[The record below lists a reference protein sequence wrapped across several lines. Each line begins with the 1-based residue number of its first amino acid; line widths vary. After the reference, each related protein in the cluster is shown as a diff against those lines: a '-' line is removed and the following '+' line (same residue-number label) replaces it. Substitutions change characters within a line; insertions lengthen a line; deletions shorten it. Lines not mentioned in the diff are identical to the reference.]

1 MKFGIFFELS
11 VPRPWTHDSERI
23 VYENALEQAAVADE
37 VGFDYA
43 WAVEHHFLEEYSHC
57 SAPELFLTAIAMR
70 TKRIRVGHGI
80 IVCVPEYVHP
90 IKVAE
95 RTAVL
100 DILSGGR
107 LEVGTGRSATWC
119 ELGGFRAN
127 PDETKKTWDE
137 YVHCLPNMW
146 TQERYSYQ
154 GRSWSMP
161 ERAILP
167 KPYQKPHPPMW
178 VAVTSPGTEIDAA
191 QRGMGAL
198 GISYDP
204 LPVQE
209 KKLLEYRRQIKNCEP
224 VGQIINNHCAALTFL
239 YCNEDDKIGIKRGTD
254 MFMHFGLLANQ
265 IVMCREAYPTKSYPS
280 AGLLPAVRSQ
290 AQGPTDTGGVPQGV
304 AIGDPERILKT
315 LKTWES
321 AGFDSINFLTNAVEM
336 LPQQEV
342 LNSLRLF
349 GKHIIPHF
357 KNHRPTIYPVSGN
370 GVAAAA
376 GAR

>member
-43 WAVEHHFLEEYSHC
+43 WAVQHHFLEEYSHC

-80 IVCVPEYVHP
+80 IVCVPEYTHP

-137 YVHCLPNMW
+137 FVHCLPKMW

-167 KPYQKPHPPMW
+167 KPIQKPHPPMW

-191 QRGMGAL
+191 ERGMGAL
-198 GISYDP
+198 GISFGGFKE
-204 LPVQE
+204 QE
-209 KKLLEYRRQIKNCEP
+209 LKVNNYRKIIRNCEP
-224 VGQIINNHCAALTFL
+224 VGKFVNEKVATVNFLFCHSDDEVGVKTGLRLT
-239 YCNEDDKIGIKRGTD
+239 GT
-254 MFMHFGLLANQ
+254 FNYLASQLLAA
-265 IVMCREAYPTKSYPS
+265 REAYPTKSYPS
-280 AGLLPAVRSQ
+280 LGLLP
-290 AQGPTDTGGVPQGV
+290 
-304 AIGDPERILKT
+304 
-315 LKTWES
+315 
-321 AGFDSINFLTNAVEM
+321 
-336 LPQQEV
+336 
-342 LNSLRLF
+342 SLRQD
-349 GKHIIPHF
+349 
-357 KNHRPTIYPVSGN
+357 
-370 GVAAAA
+370 AA
-376 GAR
+376 GPGDASGAPEGIAMGNPARITREMKKWEA

>member
-1 MKFGIFFELS
+1 MLAPARGMRQPNAAPRMASLPRGANSCAAPFGRNCGNMIVIQCGDTPQAVSYKEDTTAMKFGIFFELS

-23 VYENALEQAAVADE
+23 VYENALEQAALADE
-37 VGFDYA
+37 VGFDYC

-57 SAPELFLTAIAMR
+57 SAPELFLTAIAMK

-80 IVCVPEYVHP
+80 IVCVPEYTHP

-137 YVHCLPNMW
+137 YVHCLPKMW
-146 TQERYSYQ
+146 TQERYSYS

-191 QRGMGAL
+191 ERGLGAL
-198 GISYDP
+198 GITFGS
-204 LPVQE
+204 VKEQE
-209 KKLLEYRRQIKNCEP
+209 DKVNQYRKVIANCEP
-224 VGQIINNHCAALTFL
+224 VGSFVNDKISTANFL
-239 YCNEDDKIGIKRGTD
+239 YCHEDTETGNKVGRRLLGT
-254 MFMHFGLLANQ
+254 FNFLASQ
-265 IVMCREAYPTKSYPS
+265 LVAAREAYPSK
-280 AGLLPAVRSQ
+280 
-290 AQGPTDTGGVPQGV
+290 
-304 AIGDPERILKT
+304 
-315 LKTWES
+315 
-321 AGFDSINFLTNAVEM
+321 
-336 LPQQEV
+336 
-342 LNSLRLF
+342 
-349 GKHIIPHF
+349 
-357 KNHRPTIYPVSGN
+357 
-370 GVAAAA
+370 
-376 GAR
+376 